1 MIAQDILSPSLTE
14 IMTESMRAVAFL
26 SSAEPEFSD
35 FLKIPLMRKMMS
47 QMVEGQRLQFVL
59 PAFPAKS
66 PSPIKTAGVRPDMGE
81 VIALRELNGMC
92 KKISEMY
99 APGAEVIICSDGRV
113 FSDVVNVSDEIIDQ
127 YSDGISEI
135 IAEFNLTH
143 ISTFSLED
151 LYPGLPG
158 NDLRERLLWQFAK
171 SIEEVRFQVV
181 KDNDYQRLFNGMH
194 RFMVEDQMGVST
206 KSKNQINKEAKLATY
221 ELLRRSDAWSS
232 LLNHYFKGALRL
244 SIHPYELTHEKF
256 GIKLVTSSNKWATPW
271 HNVTVKTE
279 GKYQL
284 MHLAEAEKLGAKKK
298 VFGGKYVYFEA

>member
-1 MIAQDILSPSLTE
+1 MLAQDIVSPDLTE
-14 IMTESMRAVAFL
+14 IITQSMRAVAYL
-26 SSAEPEFSD
+26 SSAEPDFSD
-35 FLKIPLMRKMMS
+35 FFKIPLMQSMAQ
-47 QMVEGQRLQFVL
+47 QMTEGKTLRFVL

-66 PSPIKTAGVRPDMGE
+66 PSPVKTVGVRPDMGE
-81 VIALRELNGMC
+81 VIALRELNNMC
-92 KKISEMY
+92 TKISSMY

-113 FSDVVNVSDEIIDQ
+113 FSDVVNVPDNIIDQ
-127 YSDGISEI
+127 YADGISEI
-135 IAEFNLTH
+135 IAEFELSH

-158 NDLRERLLWQFAK
+158 EELRSRLLWQFAK
-171 SIEEVRFQVV
+171 SVDEVRFQVV
-181 KDNDYQRLFNGMH
+181 KDSDYQRLFNGMH
-194 RFMVEDQMGVST
+194 RFMVEDQMGLSS

-221 ELLRRSDAWSS
+221 ELMRRSDAWSS

-256 GIKLVTSSNKWATPW
+256 GIKLVTSSSKWATPW
-271 HNVTVKTE
+271 HNVTVKVN
-279 GKYQL
+279 GHYQL